1 LSSEKKDCPE
11 TNDKSAEK
19 EYQKRASF
27 PIRPHQLSSNYHAQA
42 GKQNKNSQI
51 KMDANQRTERTA
63 EGEETFSEKYG
74 LANDLCIFNPAPI
87 T

>member
-1 LSSEKKDCPE
+1 MKDQWFDIIDV
-11 TNDKSAEK
+11 N
-19 EYQKRASF
+19 
-27 PIRPHQLSSNYHAQA
+27 A
-42 GKQNKNSQI
+42 GPVATGEATI
-51 KMDANQRTERTA
+51 EEIGTELFHKIIRTA